1 MNVQL
6 DFGAGIEFLE
16 RDPDDAGESVRV
28 DLRFAMQDLAGD
40 GQRQFDDFAFDA
52 AVVILPFEGELLE
65 RMADLLAILG
75 DGSVEFGAELLLR
88 ALASLL
94 EGFGLPTAASF
105 LGDLAGIEPTA
116 RGAARWFGF

>member
-40 GQRQFDDFAFDA
+40 GERQFDDFAFDA
-52 AVVILPFEGELLE
+52 AVVVLPFEGELLE
-65 RMADLLAILG
+65 RAADLLATFG
-75 DGSVEFGAELLLR
+75 EASVEFGAELLLP
-88 ALASLL
+88 ALPSLL
-94 EGFGLPTAASF
+94 EHFGLPAPALF
-105 LGDLAGIEPTA
+105 LGGLAVIGGTA
-116 RGAARWFGF
+116 